1 MNKKHERGR
10 PSKEE
15 VNGKLQKML
24 KNVCKRERERERKK
38 DILRDSAAGV

>member
-15 VNGKLQKML
+15 VKGKLQKML